1 MFSSELS
8 EGLFDQFVINKS
20 IPVTEAG
27 AFARWRLPAERA
39 GSDDDMAGIILYM
52 TSKAGSFLNGSVIL
66 LDGGEAATI
75 PSTY

>member
-1 MFSSELS
+1 MI
-8 EGLFDQFVINKS
+8 DKS
-20 IPVTEAG
+20 IPITEEG
-27 AFARWRLPAERA
+27 AFARSWQPAERA

-66 LDGGEAATI
+66 LDGGKVATI